1 MALAAGWLWRAPLA
15 RATMVG
21 VVFSS
26 RFQDDAAARESLRS
40 FAPVLNA
47 EPQLTR
53 FAAGRRREFWSRNC
67 VAIGASAVEL
77 EPLAGAD
84 LHLAQIGIAHFVE
97 LFPRARDSTIEA
109 AEYNRLLTDYAD
121 RLRDFTLAHYHAGP
135 ARDGAMWRAIRAA
148 PLPDS
153 LAAKLE
159 LFSAGGR
166 INMLDH
172 DSFEEVD
179 WAWLLLGAGRA
190 TASIEMQIRL
200 QLDKL
205 SAPAVNSLR
214 THIERLTASMPTHQ
228 EFLRRQAATTRAPG

>member
-1 MALAAGWLWRAPLA
+1 
-15 RATMVG
+15 
-21 VVFSS
+21 
-26 RFQDDAAARESLRS
+26 
-40 FAPVLNA
+40 
-47 EPQLTR
+47 
-53 FAAGRRREFWSRNC
+53 
-67 VAIGASAVEL
+67 
-77 EPLAGAD
+77 
-84 LHLAQIGIAHFVE
+84 
-97 LFPRARDSTIEA
+97 
-109 AEYNRLLTDYAD
+109 
-121 RLRDFTLAHYHAGP
+121 
-135 ARDGAMWRAIRAA
+135 MWRAIRAA